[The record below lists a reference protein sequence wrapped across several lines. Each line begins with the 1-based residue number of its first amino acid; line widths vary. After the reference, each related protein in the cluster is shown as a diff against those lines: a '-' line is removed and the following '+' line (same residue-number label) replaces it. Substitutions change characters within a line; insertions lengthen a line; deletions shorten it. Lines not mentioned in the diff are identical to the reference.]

1 LKANQAGKP
10 NERLAMPDISKIK
23 RVSSL
28 NGTNDKQLNFIFF
41 NQENNNRNLVDF
53 SKINHEK
60 LVRLIVELVNS
71 HKRNNYFSE
80 IISESVGL
88 IKNSS
93 KSYKDFEAFKEIQ
106 ENSEYIF
113 CESQQFSTN
122 LSKADKSAEE
132 HIKTLNELAK
142 LGVFNV

>member
-1 LKANQAGKP
+1 
-10 NERLAMPDISKIK
+10 MPDISKIK

-80 IISESVGL
+80 IICESVGL

>member
-1 LKANQAGKP
+1 
-10 NERLAMPDISKIK
+10 MPDIDKIK
-23 RVSSL
+23 IVPSL

-71 HKRNNYFSE
+71 HKINNYFSE
-80 IISESVGL
+80 IISKNADL
-88 IKNSS
+88 IKNSL
-93 KSYKDFEAFKEIQ
+93 KSYKDFEALKEIE

-113 CESQQFSTN
+113 NETQQFSKN
-122 LSKADKSAEE
+122 LSKTNKSSEE
-132 HIKTLNELAK
+132 WRKTLSELEK
-142 LGVFNV
+142 LRVFNG